1 MICTIKRLGQIQ
13 KFPPSYLIWL
23 RDLNMLFV
31 SLLAGLQ

>member
-1 MICTIKRLGQIQ
+1 MICTIKTLGQIQ
-13 KFPPSYLIWL
+13 KVPPPYLLWL